1 MSKGYMSKNPRD
13 WTQVEVQN
21 WLSITYRAYFKR
33 EIVEDDL
40 KKFNL
45 YNGKFLNFLKR
56 PCQQV

>member
-1 MSKGYMSKNPRD
+1 MSKNPRD

-56 PCQQV
+56 PCQ

>member
-1 MSKGYMSKNPRD
+1 MSKNPRG

-45 YNGKFLNFLKR
+45 YNGKYYWVYHGEIRF
-56 PCQQV
+56 